1 MTKLHQ
7 KKSQNNQQKKQIVER
22 IAYPHPSCRK
32 CFKICT
38 ISAPNSQS
46 YISTI
51 ESNLMKISVN
61 FRLKIFSQLK
71 KTCTFAIGL

>member
-38 ISAPNSQS
+38 ISAPLRDENCALYQLSITKALQS
-46 YISTI
+46 KY
-51 ESNLMKISVN
+51 NKLSVVII
-61 FRLKIFSQLK
+61 LK
-71 KTCTFAIGL
+71 